1 MGINA
6 IKITLL
12 GTRPPI
18 WRRIFVP
25 RDFALSKLRRFLA
38 VEIDNRQRAID
49 NPLRMAGVYIR
60 LAPSLTE
67 IIELILV
74 IGALGMILF
83 AQRKRDR
90 FAQKISGFSR
100 SEHALGHLARK
111 KTLSVVVVGLLVLT
125 LRASLIPIL
134 GVPQPRW
141 NDEFS
146 YLLAADTFAHGRVTN
161 PPHPMWVHFESFHII
176 QQPTYMSMYPPAQ
189 GLVLAAGKRLG
200 HPWIGQLIVTALM
213 CSAIT
218 WMLQGWFPPGWAL
231 LGGMLATLRLG
242 ILTYWM
248 NGYWSGSVSA
258 LGGALVLG
266 ALPRVKKYAR
276 VTDAVVM
283 AIGLAILAN
292 SRPYEGLVFSLPIA
306 AALAIWISRKP
317 HPALSVSLGR
327 VVLPIILVLA
337 ATGAGMGYYY
347 WRVTGNPFRM
357 TYQVNRGTYATA
369 PYFVWQSPRPEPVY
383 RHAVMRDFY
392 RWELQRFVG
401 YRTLVGAAS
410 RTWDKLAG
418 SWKFYFGPL
427 LTIPLLAFPW
437 ILRDKKMRFPII
449 AGAFFLIGLAVETWT
464 LPHYVAPATGLIYV
478 VLVQCMRYLRLWRW
492 RGRPS
497 GVALVR
503 AIPAIA
509 CSMALLRVGAAA
521 AHAQIEPAWPRGNW
535 DRVAITQQL
544 DATSGRH
551 LVIVRYG
558 PTHDVDWEWVYN
570 AADIDGARI
579 VWARDM
585 GDHNNQELLQYFGS
599 HHPWNLNGDESPPN
613 LRRYS
618 GSDASVAD
626 VDVDARSDM
635 SQARH

>member
-1 MGINA
+1 
-6 IKITLL
+6 
-12 GTRPPI
+12 
-18 WRRIFVP
+18 
-25 RDFALSKLRRFLA
+25 
-38 VEIDNRQRAID
+38 
-49 NPLRMAGVYIR
+49 
-60 LAPSLTE
+60 
-67 IIELILV
+67 
-74 IGALGMILF
+74 
-83 AQRKRDR
+83 
-90 FAQKISGFSR
+90 
-100 SEHALGHLARK
+100 
-111 KTLSVVVVGLLVLT
+111 
-125 LRASLIPIL
+125 
-134 GVPQPRW
+134 
-141 NDEFS
+141 
-146 YLLAADTFAHGRVTN
+146 
-161 PPHPMWVHFESFHII
+161 MWVHFESFHII

-189 GLVLAAGKRLG
+189 GLVLAAGMWLG

-231 LGGMLATLRLG
+231 LGGMLAMLRLG

-306 AALAIWISRKP
+306 AALAISISSKP

-347 WRVTGNPFRM
+347 WRVTGSPFRM

-401 YRTLVGAAS
+401 YRTLVGAAR

-437 ILRDKKMRFPII
+437 VLRDKKMRFPII
-449 AGAFFLIGLAVETWT
+449 AGAFFLIGLTVETWT
-464 LPHYVAPATGLIYV
+464 LPHYVAPATGLIYL
-478 VLVQCMRYLRLWRW
+478 VLLQCMRYLRLWRW
-492 RGRPS
+492 RGRPT

-509 CSMALLRVGAAA
+509 CAMAFLRVGAAA
-521 AHAQIEPAWPRGNW
+521 AHAQIEPVWPRGNR

-544 DATSGRH
+544 DAAPGRH

-558 PTHDVDWEWVYN
+558 PHHDVDWEWVYN
-570 AADIDGARI
+570 AADIDGAKI

-585 GDHNNQELLQYFGS
+585 GDPNNQELLQYFGS
-599 HHPWNLNGDESPPN
+599 HHSWNLNGDESPPK

-618 GSDASVAD
+618 GSDASVAE
-626 VDVDARSDM
+626 VDVVQSDM
-635 SQARH
+635 GQDGH